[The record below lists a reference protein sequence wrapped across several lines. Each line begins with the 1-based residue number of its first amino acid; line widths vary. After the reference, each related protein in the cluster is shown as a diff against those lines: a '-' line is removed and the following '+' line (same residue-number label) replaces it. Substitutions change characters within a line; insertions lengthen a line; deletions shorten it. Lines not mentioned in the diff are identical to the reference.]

1 MKKCTISL
9 ILFISILFS
18 AAAQSAD
25 LSNELSSVFFEID
38 RFSRHKDTF
47 VNTDS
52 KIFNAAYSSALPAGC
67 IYKIKALQNNREVI
81 VQIEYHPGNLQTNT
95 IYLSD
100 DAYNFLKMED
110 SSLEQNTNV
119 QLSFLGWWNE
129 KAQSDFLNIQS
140 LVVEPEDSCREIVRN
155 GLDKYYIQL
164 GAFQFYQNS
173 FGQITN
179 LLPYLQVRPNFYM
192 RKTTS
197 KTSGE
202 DVFRVLAGPYSHDD
216 AVRITAFI
224 NSFSKNSVML
234 KSSTE
239 AIKGDKKK

>member
-1 MKKCTISL
+1 MKKYTASL
-9 ILFISILFS
+9 IFFISVLF
-18 AAAQSAD
+18 AATAQTTD
-25 LSNELSSVFFEID
+25 VPNELSSVLFKID
-38 RFSRHKDTF
+38 KTSRHKATF
-47 VNTDS
+47 ANTNS
-52 KIFNAAYSSALPAGC
+52 NVFNAAYSSTLPAGC
-67 IYKIKALQNNREVI
+67 IYKVKAQQNNREVI

-95 IYLSD
+95 VYLSD
-100 DAYNFLKMED
+100 DAYNFLTIED
-110 SSLEQNTNV
+110 SSLEHDMNV

-140 LVVEPEDSCREIVRN
+140 LVVEPKDSCREIIQN

-173 FGQITN
+173 FGRITS

-192 RKTTS
+192 TKTES
-197 KTSGE
+197 QASGE

-216 AVRITAFI
+216 AVRISGFI
-224 NSFSKNSVML
+224 NSFSKDSVML
-234 KSSTE
+234 KSSTD